1 MLRRSAFLL
10 GPIGRL
16 EAGALFE
23 SKLTWLYLKGRESL
37 IRGETEVQAGHVSD
51 VTQVS
56 PRK

>member
-10 GPIGRL
+10 GPIRGL
-16 EAGALFE
+16 EAEALFE
-23 SKLTWLYLKGRESL
+23 SKLTWLYLKGCESL
-37 IRGETEVQAGHVSD
+37 IRGETEVQAGHVSG